1 MRFKNSKN
9 KMAYMYTLIPHGISS
24 KLDITREFLKR
35 RISEYN
41 TLKAEI
47 EELDKI
53 NKGLVTTSG
62 RRMRVFVEKSLK
74 EEKN

>member
-47 EELDKI
+47 EELKRE
-53 NKGLVTTSG
+53 L
-62 RRMRVFVEKSLK
+62 E
-74 EEKN
+74 